1 MSALLAP
8 VIASVP
14 ELGSP
19 GPALRTVVNTPGR
32 LAKVPF
38 MLFLAT
44 ILGLGMVG
52 LLVLNTTIQDQSRTL
67 RTLQRQ
73 ASALGYREA
82 ALQSEVAQ
90 LRGVEN
96 LAQQA
101 TRLGMR
107 PNPFPAF
114 IELPSGKIIG
124 TPRVVAGDEMPG
136 FIWTAPPIPTSVAPA
151 SGAAAEPAAQ
161 PAAAAV
167 AAASAG
173 DPVAAPADGPPPSAA
188 APVPAVV
195 PAPQVGG

>member
-136 FIWTAPPIPTSVAPA
+136 FIWTAPPIPTSVA
-151 SGAAAEPAAQ
+151 
-161 PAAAAV
+161 
-167 AAASAG
+167 AASAG
-173 DPVAAPADGPPPSAA
+173 DPVAAPTDGPPPSAA